1 MEKKTL
7 ASIRIGESEFELTDS
22 FFVFAKKHLGIEER
36 ELDENEIK
44 EVLLFIFKNG
54 EVGEILEP

>member
-1 MEKKTL
+1 MEKTSL
-7 ASIRIGESEFELTDS
+7 TSMRIGESEFELTDS
-22 FFVFAKKHLGIEER
+22 FFVFAKNHLKVDER
-36 ELDENEIK
+36 ELTENEIK